1 MVIASNPLELKM
13 RNGLKLQKKSKKCL
27 KPGFKNLT
35 IAANFARAYIAELSP
50 RALSYRFSF
59 YIGRIYSVWF
69 GRCGQTNQR
78 EKNKLE
84 IIVVDAPRKM
94 IDMLKSFWK
103 IHGLL
108 LLCVVRDSKRSFDY
122 KGAQWRGKN
131 EAKKRNPVS
140 RASFVINTVSRYEF
154 CLNPAPADDL
164 NPAVPQN
171 SCAFPVIPRFFLG

>member
-1 MVIASNPLELKM
+1 MGLYTEFQGISPSFYRSIKPRVTWKYCPLLRWYYFKSKWCIASNPLELKI
-13 RNGLKLQKKSKKCL
+13 RNGLKLQKNVKKCL

-69 GRCGQTNQR
+69 GRCGQTND
-78 EKNKLE
+78 KLE

-94 IDMLKSFWK
+94 IDILKSFWK

-131 EAKKRNPVS
+131 EAK
-140 RASFVINTVSRYEF
+140 
-154 CLNPAPADDL
+154 D
-164 NPAVPQN
+164 
-171 SCAFPVIPRFFLG
+171 

>member
-1 MVIASNPLELKM
+1 M
-13 RNGLKLQKKSKKCL
+13 
-27 KPGFKNLT
+27 FKNPT
-35 IAANFARAYIAELSP
+35 IAANFVRAYIAELSP

-69 GRCGQTNQR
+69 GRCGQTND
-78 EKNKLE
+78 KLE

-94 IDMLKSFWK
+94 IDILKSFWK

-122 KGAQWRGKN
+122 KGAQWQGKN
-131 EAKKRNPVS
+131 EAKKNRNSVS
-140 RASFVINTVSRYEF
+140 RASFVINAVSRYEY

-171 SCAFPVIPRFFLG
+171 FYAFPVFPRYFLG

>member
-1 MVIASNPLELKM
+1 M
-13 RNGLKLQKKSKKCL
+13 
-27 KPGFKNLT
+27 FKNPT
-35 IAANFARAYIAELSP
+35 IAANFVRAYIAELSP

-69 GRCGQTNQR
+69 GRCGQTND
-78 EKNKLE
+78 KLE

-94 IDMLKSFWK
+94 IDILKSFWK

-108 LLCVVRDSKRSFDY
+108 LLCVVRDSKVLIIRELSDEE
-122 KGAQWRGKN
+122 KMKQKI
-131 EAKKRNPVS
+131 RNPVS

-154 CLNPAPADDL
+154 CLNAAPADDL

-171 SCAFPVIPRFFLG
+171 FCAFPVIPRYFLG

>member
-1 MVIASNPLELKM
+1 M
-13 RNGLKLQKKSKKCL
+13 
-27 KPGFKNLT
+27 FKNPT
-35 IAANFARAYIAELSP
+35 TAANFVRAYIAELSP

-69 GRCGQTNQR
+69 GRCGQTND
-78 EKNKLE
+78 KLE

-94 IDMLKSFWK
+94 IDILKSFWK

-108 LLCVVRDSKRSFDY
+108 LLCVVAIRNVVLIIRELSDEEKM
-122 KGAQWRGKN
+122 KQKI
-131 EAKKRNPVS
+131 RNPVS

-171 SCAFPVIPRFFLG
+171 FCAFPVIPRYFLG